1 MRKTLALLFALVLA
15 CNANTCLDPGSEDMS
30 VSQQDTSREVIHIKP
45 QEMHGLCGSPS
56 GNWNDASLD
65 VDDVMRCDGSI
76 IVSCVA
82 WFSLPE
88 RGWRFAKLTTDLEWF
103 LEGDSSIVMSLSPNS
118 DERMVI
124 QAPSTSGGRISIT
137 KIMTLSRGRNDYTIR
152 VRGACD
158 FARDAYIKAMIRG
171 IDVERASEM

>member
-56 GNWNDASLD
+56 GNWNDTSLD
-65 VDDVMRCDGSI
+65 VDDVMRCDG
-76 IVSCVA
+76 
-82 WFSLPE
+82 LPE
-88 RGWRFAKLTTDLEWF
+88 RGWRFARLTTDLEWF